1 VPGPDYSPPGRHIRS
16 QARLWP
22 SGPVYR
28 RLSPAGLVSF
38 LGWAGIAASR
48 LGRSG
53 SFPAGPELPLPGAGR
68 IPSSASLPP
77 GVGRRP
83 FTPRVGRRAPP
94 ARPGSFP
101 PVGPPPLS
109 TWLGRQPAHP
119 SWAGA
124 RIPAGASRPASR
136 RANISSARLGRIR
149 RIPPGRDSPS
159 GRHLHGITARPGR
172 DSPGPGR
179 ITPW

>member
-1 VPGPDYSPPGRHIRS
+1 MAI
-16 QARLWP
+16 
-22 SGPVYR
+22 
-28 RLSPAGLVSF
+28 
-38 LGWAGIAASR
+38 WAGISAPKPGWTGIVPR

-53 SFPAGPELPLPGAGR
+53 SFPAGSELPLPGAGR

-83 FTPRVGRRAPP
+83 FPPQVGQRAPP
-94 ARPGSFP
+94 ARSGSFP
-101 PVGPPPLS
+101 PTGPLPLS
-109 TWLGRQPAHP
+109 TQLGRQPAHP
-119 SWAGA
+119 GWAGA
-124 RIPAGASRPASR
+124 RIPAGASRTASR

-149 RIPPGRDSPS
+149 RIRPGRDSPS
-159 GRHLHGITARPGR
+159 GRHLHGIPAGLGR